1 LQDKQII
8 AKGIKMAKVLII
20 DDEIDLVETM
30 TFRLESAGY
39 EVINAF
45 DGLEGLDKA
54 RAENPDIILL
64 DVMMPKMDGYHVCRM
79 LKFDEKYRH
88 IPIIMLTA
96 RGQEQDKATGLEVK
110 ADLYM
115 TKPFESSELMTNIK
129 KLID

>member
-1 LQDKQII
+1 
-8 AKGIKMAKVLII
+8 MAKVLII